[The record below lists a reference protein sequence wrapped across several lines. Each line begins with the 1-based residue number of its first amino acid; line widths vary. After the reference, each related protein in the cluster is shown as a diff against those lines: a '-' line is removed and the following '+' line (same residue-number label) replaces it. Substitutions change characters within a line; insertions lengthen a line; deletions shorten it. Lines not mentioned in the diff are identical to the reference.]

1 MEEIRI
7 PIDPTMSDYVQYL
20 FYKTNA
26 YKTIIEEVL
35 LQKRDYNINEELF
48 KKYND
53 EYQHYFTK
61 LELYKMEVLQLFAK
75 EYYGK
80 ENMNFRFDFLNYEVV
95 VESNGGCT
103 SCSK

>member
-53 EYQHYFTK
+53 
-61 LELYKMEVLQLFAK
+61 L
-75 EYYGK
+75 
-80 ENMNFRFDFLNYEVV
+80 D
-95 VESNGGCT
+95 SN
-103 SCSK
+103 